1 MSANESSNYN
11 MCCTAIATSYSII
24 ATLLRFFQH
33 HPLSSSH
40 CCWHLSPQ
48 FKEVQTLSFVISLKV
63 QVMIDFVSAAIV
75 IPVRFITVA
84 ADR

>member
-24 ATLLRFFQH
+24 ATLLRWFFQH
-33 HPLSSSH
+33 HPLSSH
-40 CCWHLSPQ
+40 CSWHLSPQ